1 MAELEED
8 IDFSSAIVGAPQKNA
23 PLKKKAQAQQI
34 EPTTSVSSSALAPSK
49 SLSGSQL
56 KEDKEEIGLIDDI
69 WNSFKGAGVKA
80 LASIASVPQFAQNA
94 AIDIVS
100 SVTGRSSDFNKL
112 PSAVKKQVRDAITG
126 SLSETT
132 PTGRFAQAS
141 QEATDYLNKKSED
154 IYKKTRQEEIDVV
167 DELSKFKDNPNAESI
182 KKVLYQGLKT
192 TFESA
197 PYMAIGMASLPA
209 LAITSAAGKREEDI
223 SKEGDVG
230 IGNLLNAGIYGAAE
244 AVFEGTTNKILRKAA
259 NSAVGNPKAAK
270 AVAEGFVKSVLKDF
284 GQEAAS
290 EGATT
295 AIQDLSDRI
304 TKGENIQDINYYKLA
319 KNVANSAILGG
330 ISGGGISLTA
340 STAGAARKY
349 VASKIM
355 PKDQIEKINNNT
367 KTIQSLNLEHGE
379 DVDPRVN
386 EIVNKKIDELVAEN
400 EAIIAEN
407 EKIAEN
413 LSADQ
418 VKQIFDIDDKLEE
431 NFNSA
436 KSVIDDAAMDK
447 SAKEL
452 LLDDLLKQ
460 QNNLKQEKDAIQ
472 KQATSEIPVQ
482 SEAGVSG
489 EVAKGEPQAEPQVP
503 AEEVKVEEVKVE
515 TPKAE
520 SVESQMQSVFGLNK
534 TQSKAAATVI
544 DKIAGT
550 MAGRAGT
557 TKEEI
562 LKTISFEKGEP
573 TEQVTLEKPV
583 EKIKPTKATPKLEG
597 PIDTEVKFD
606 DAITNQ
612 VISWD
617 KFPEQKK
624 GKEISSRNQDLT
636 KSANDLLNG
645 KITNEEHIENISRL
659 SPIKPIE
666 VFFDPS
672 TEKDIQGAL
681 EASKVPLVNS
691 VTSKGETFIDPK
703 TNHIFEIVSKIVGLR
718 LDIPA
723 FLNKNKWVV
732 TIHADAK
739 DTKTGKTVKD
749 KAVSYTGVAKI
760 KNVTFDYNP
769 NLASKIASGKL
780 NRETRFKM
788 RGELVPIEGAN
799 VDEQNANAKKEV
811 EAIQNDPAWVQ
822 IGANPFRHSYFFNR
836 STGKPVLSADEVI
849 QIGGLVYAKNV
860 VEANWND
867 EKFAV
872 TEKGKP
878 VLDKQGNQVYFQG
891 NKASFNIASDGRNI
905 IKALTNPNVSSPVHE
920 MVHMYEH
927 YLENKERQKI
937 LKWAG
942 KKDWDTS
949 VTEKFARGFEK
960 YLSEGK
966 TPSAELNKIF
976 ENFKKWLLNI
986 YKGIVGSDIDIQLN
1000 KEMRRIYDKM
1010 LSGEG
1015 KQVKAPTAEKVLGKP
1030 APKKVTVNEM
1040 TALKDQIKLES
1051 KAAKGA
1057 EKATDQIR
1065 KDVAEKVKSFITR
1078 GGLSKAQQKSL
1089 LNSLAKTNILNP
1101 VMRERLFERMQKM
1114 FKRADYQ
1121 DRIKEATTFRNRIK
1135 KLAKSN
1141 TLQASVANMA
1151 RDFGKVI
1158 PEFTDIDQYLEKAR
1172 EVYGAIKK
1180 PIRVAALIEDINAF
1194 TKAELKKQEEK
1205 LKNTL
1210 LDQYDY
1216 LAEAG
1221 LIDESMSL
1229 AQIQQYIMDVE
1240 SGAKPDATVNEAK
1253 IRENLSELF
1262 DSMSDIVDS
1271 IVNEEYNPL
1280 TGEEV
1285 ELDNYTKNLIKNFTS
1300 MDLNDMSVRDS
1311 YRAVE
1316 ALENFLVNGIV
1327 DNMETMYKTYEGAE
1341 KLTTL
1346 ADQGIV
1352 AESFRRVFGGKAMNF
1367 LSQAWTSAFSPVKST
1382 LDLVH
1387 RSRAIG
1393 SKVFDAMGLR
1403 DLSNQSSRAKT
1414 EANNVDKA
1422 YSEKFSKTK
1431 PNNKSFNDIENVFER
1446 GIYAHLRRN
1455 VVGTAEEMKAE
1466 FDRRKDQIVDSIDA
1480 LLKSQD
1486 DKLVKRGKILDSIF
1500 ENIKDAEDISQV
1512 ESYIDPINQD
1522 AVKWWNTI
1530 FDKYY
1535 PEVKQIA
1542 SSVYNTI
1549 LEDDIN
1555 YSPDNYEKIV
1565 EDKSKGV
1572 DEPSSYRMG
1581 FDFLNQSKSGTLM
1594 KNNRIKGIPQNRVI
1608 SFDFDYNN
1616 SSAFHKMLTDVRTAP
1631 SVQQYRGAVQSP
1643 AFEKIYPNLRE
1654 RNVIENKLNYY
1665 VNEVRSKNVATGSVN
1680 EKAFAKIIQQVSRY
1694 GTSRA
1699 LGGALS
1705 GLKQASTALI
1715 NTSFNLLNDRKSF
1728 LKGVSLVANKDAMQ
1742 FLNNSGYSIANRG
1755 LESQTA
1761 IESANKIIEQTDV
1774 NSANKVTEAVGK
1786 AGKIYLEYSLKYGD
1800 VIGARASWMAY
1811 YLHKLKQLGY
1821 NTDNIDWKN
1830 HELVKEAGDYAEDQV
1845 NLQQNVSES
1854 AMMGKFL
1861 TTKNPYATMFRSMII
1876 PFSSFIFNAKD
1887 KITTDVTILTSK
1899 NSNKQDKLDALKSL
1913 TATGAEMVAFE
1924 AMSAGISA
1932 GIVFF
1937 ANSILGVDEDE
1948 EAVDKRV
1955 NQYINSA
1962 LTRFTTDVLSPIP
1975 NVGDTAIIAL
1985 FNSLA
1990 DLAQGDLD
1998 EEERFKL
2005 FEYKPQSGWDALL
2018 TIIGGVPEIATKPF
2032 TDMADTLNK
2041 ITSDTY
2047 TDKFGNEIE
2056 LSYED
2061 KSKLMYVLGVEL
2073 LAATNIL
2080 PAEVVRLNEKVKQT
2094 IEKEAR

>member
-69 WNSFKGAGVKA
+69 WNSVKGAGVKA

-126 SLSETT
+126 SLSAAT

-154 IYKKTRQEEIDVV
+154 IYKKTRQEEINVV

-230 IGNLLNAGIYGAAE
+230 IGNLLNAGVYGAAE

-355 PKDQIEKINNNT
+355 PKGQIEKINNNT

-400 EAIIAEN
+400 EAIVSEN

-418 VKQIFDIDDKLEE
+418 VKEIFDIDDKLEE
-431 NFNSA
+431 NYNSA
-436 KSVIDDAAMDK
+436 KSIIDDAAMDDN
-447 SAKEL
+447 AKKL

-460 QNNLKQEKDAIQ
+460 QNNLKQQKDAVQ
-472 KQATSEIPVQ
+472 KQATSQISVQ
-482 SEAGVSG
+482 PETGVSG
-489 EVAKGEPQAEPQVP
+489 EVAKGEPEAEPKVP
-503 AEEVKVEEVKVE
+503 TEKVKAEEVTTPSETIEVFHGGDLPSLEEGRPLYVSEDASQANEYAKMSGGEVSKFFLDKNKIASEQDAFDIMEELGLDSFGNFFELIDPRFDEAFSEEDIKRVFDTLKERGFEAVRYTDIDQKDLKSGIENILVLDASKSLKTKPISATEVKEEVVVTPQQKV
-515 TPKAE
+515 
-520 SVESQMQSVFGLNK
+520 
-534 TQSKAAATVI
+534 
-544 DKIAGT
+544 
-550 MAGRAGT
+550 
-557 TKEEI
+557 
-562 LKTISFEKGEP
+562 
-573 TEQVTLEKPV
+573 EQVTAV
-583 EKIKPTKATPKLEG
+583 
-597 PIDTEVKFD
+597 
-606 DAITNQ
+606 
-612 VISWD
+612 
-617 KFPEQKK
+617 KK
-624 GKEISSRNQDLT
+624 GIDAVNKAVERGRPLKKAIEGGIAFMQKTIAYEQADDVTREQMLRDINKKFGVKE
-636 KSANDLLNG
+636 KKA
-645 KITNEEHIENISRL
+645 
-659 SPIKPIE
+659 
-666 VFFDPS
+666 PS
-672 TEKDIQGAL
+672 VK
-681 EASKVPLVNS
+681 KVM
-691 VTSKGETFIDPK
+691 GET
-703 TNHIFEIVSKIVGLR
+703 T
-718 LDIPA
+718 
-723 FLNKNKWVV
+723 
-732 TIHADAK
+732 
-739 DTKTGKTVKD
+739 
-749 KAVSYTGVAKI
+749 
-760 KNVTFDYNP
+760 
-769 NLASKIASGKL
+769 
-780 NRETRFKM
+780 
-788 RGELVPIEGAN
+788 
-799 VDEQNANAKKEV
+799 Q
-811 EAIQNDPAWVQ
+811 
-822 IGANPFRHSYFFNR
+822 
-836 STGKPVLSADEVI
+836 
-849 QIGGLVYAKNV
+849 
-860 VEANWND
+860 
-867 EKFAV
+867 
-872 TEKGKP
+872 
-878 VLDKQGNQVYFQG
+878 
-891 NKASFNIASDGRNI
+891 
-905 IKALTNPNVSSPVHE
+905 
-920 MVHMYEH
+920 
-927 YLENKERQKI
+927 
-937 LKWAG
+937 
-942 KKDWDTS
+942 
-949 VTEKFARGFEK
+949 
-960 YLSEGK
+960 
-966 TPSAELNKIF
+966 
-976 ENFKKWLLNI
+976 
-986 YKGIVGSDIDIQLN
+986 
-1000 KEMRRIYDKM
+1000 
-1010 LSGEG
+1010 
-1015 KQVKAPTAEKVLGKP
+1015 
-1030 APKKVTVNEM
+1030 KKVTVNEM

-1065 KDVAEKVKSFITR
+1065 KDVVEKVKSFITR

-1135 KLAKSN
+1135 KLAKSD
-1141 TLQASVANMA
+1141 TLQASVAKMA

-1158 PEFTDIDQYLEKAR
+1158 PEFTDVDQYLEKAR

-1194 TKAELKKQEEK
+1194 TKKELAKQEEK

-1210 LDQYDY
+1210 LEQYDY

-1240 SGAKPDATVNEAK
+1240 SGIKPDATVNETK

-1352 AESFRRVFGGKAMNF
+1352 AESFRRVFGGKGMNF

-1387 RSRAIG
+1387 RSRATG

-1414 EANNVDKA
+1414 EANNIDKA

-1431 PNNKSFNDIENVFER
+1431 PNNKSFNDVENVFER

-1455 VVGTAEEMKAE
+1455 VVGTVEEMKVE
-1466 FDRRKDQIVDSIDA
+1466 FDRRKYQIVDSIDA

-1565 EDKSKGV
+1565 EDKSKSV

-1680 EKAFAKIIQQVSRY
+1680 EKAFAKIVQQVSRY

-1830 HELVKEAGDYAEDQV
+1830 HKLVKEAGDYAEDQI

-1861 TTKNPYATMFRSMII
+1861 TTKNPYATVFRSMII

-1899 NSNKQDKLDALKSL
+1899 NSNKQDKIDALKSL

-1937 ANSILGVDEDE
+1937 ANSILGIDEDE
-1948 EAVDKRV
+1948 EAIDKRV

-1975 NVGDTAIIAL
+1975 NVGDTVIIKL
-1985 FNSLA
+1985 FNTLA
-1990 DLAQGDLD
+1990 DLAQKDLD

-2005 FEYKPQSGWDALL
+2005 FEYKPQSSFDALL
-2018 TIIGGVPEIATKPF
+2018 NTIGGVPEVASKPF

-2094 IEKEAR
+2094 IEKEAK